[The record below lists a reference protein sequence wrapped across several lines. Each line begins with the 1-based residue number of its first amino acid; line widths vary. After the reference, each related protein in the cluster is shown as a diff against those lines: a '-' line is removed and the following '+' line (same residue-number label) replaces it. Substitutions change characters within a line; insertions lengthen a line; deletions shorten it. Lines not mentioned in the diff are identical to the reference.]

1 VVDPVTPE
9 QSKEHFDVDHAFI
22 AHLNGECLDWAA
34 MDSGA
39 LQSALRAQGPAW
51 YGLVQ
56 ERCPHLFAAA
66 PVFISELQLQ
76 QMRAVI
82 AAVEEVV
89 NRTSL
94 GSAVIDG
101 TTSQSTKPASWQVA
115 GYPAQAGIQ
124 LLENASLKNTLDSR
138 LRGNDELN
146 DVQHSPKG
154 VFYGYDFHLN
164 EQGTH
169 LIEVNTN
176 AGGGFLNALLVDS
189 QRESRLYGVPVAED
203 KLEQIFIEMFRNEWH
218 LQCGDAPLKSVAIVD
233 EHPESQ
239 YLLPEFQ
246 LAKTMLER
254 AGITAHIADP
264 AELEAREDGLYCSG
278 ARIDLIYNRLTDFD
292 LQQYPLLRS
301 AWKKQQV
308 VLTPNPNHYRRYAD
322 KRKLV
327 LFSDADELRA
337 WGASQA
343 SINALVQGV
352 PQTKP
357 VRAED
362 AEQWWAER
370 KQWFFKPVSGY
381 GGKGAY
387 RGEKLT
393 RRVFEEILQSE
404 YVAQRLAVPGERK
417 VCVDSNPPQLLK
429 YDVRCYV
436 YDGRIQLV
444 AARLYQGQTTNFR
457 TPGGGFALVRLVD

>member
-1 VVDPVTPE
+1 MVDSVTPE
-9 QSKEHFDVDHAFI
+9 QAKEHFDVDHAFI
-22 AHLNGECLDWAA
+22 AHLNGDCLDWAA
-34 MDSGA
+34 MDSDA
-39 LQSALRAQGPAW
+39 LQSALQAQGSAW
-51 YGLVQ
+51 SGLVQ

-89 NRTSL
+89 
-94 GSAVIDG
+94 GA
-101 TTSQSTKPASWQVA
+101 PAPHA
-115 GYPAQAGIQ
+115 A
-124 LLENASLKNTLDSR
+124 L
-138 LRGNDELN
+138 
-146 DVQHSPKG
+146 G

-189 QRESRLYGVPVAED
+189 QRESHLYGVPVAED
-203 KLEQIFIEMFRNEWH
+203 KLEQVFIEMFRNEWR
-218 LQCGDAPLKSVAIVD
+218 LQHGDAPLKSVAIVD
-233 EHPESQ
+233 EHPEAQ

-254 AGITAHIADP
+254 AGIAAYIADP
-264 AELEAREDGLYCSG
+264 ADLEARSDGLYCG
-278 ARIDLIYNRLTDFD
+278 GVRIDLIYNRLTDFD
-292 LQQYPLLRS
+292 LQQYPQLRS
-301 AWKKQQV
+301 AWEKQQV
-308 VLTPNPNHYRRYAD
+308 VLTPNPDHYRRYAD
-322 KRKLV
+322 KRKLE
-327 LFSDADELRA
+327 LLSDAQSLRA
-337 WGASQA
+337 RDVSQA
-343 SINALVQGV
+343 SIHALLQGV
-352 PQTKP
+352 PQTRL
-357 VRAED
+357 VRAEE
-362 AEQWWAER
+362 AEHWWAER

-393 RRVFEEILQSE
+393 KRVFEEIVQSD

-417 VCVDSNPPQLLK
+417 VCPEGAEPQLLK

-436 YDGRIQLV
+436 YEGRIQLV

-457 TPGGGFALVRLVD
+457 TLGGGFGLVRLVE

>member
-1 VVDPVTPE
+1 VVDPVAPE
-9 QSKEHFDVDHAFI
+9 QAKEHFDVDHAFI

-34 MDSGA
+34 MDSDA
-39 LQSALRAQGPAW
+39 LQSALQLQGPAW

-56 ERCPHLFAAA
+56 ERCPYLFAAA

-82 AAVEEVV
+82 AAVGEVV
-89 NRTSL
+89 GVPEPHTAL
-94 GSAVIDG
+94 
-101 TTSQSTKPASWQVA
+101 
-115 GYPAQAGIQ
+115 
-124 LLENASLKNTLDSR
+124 
-138 LRGNDELN
+138 
-146 DVQHSPKG
+146 G

-164 EQGTH
+164 EQGAH

-176 AGGGFLNALLVDS
+176 AGGGFLNALLIDS
-189 QRESRLYGVPVAED
+189 QRESVLYGVPVAEEN
-203 KLEQIFIEMFRNEWH
+203 LEQVFIGMFRNEWR
-218 LQCGDAPLKSVAIVD
+218 LERGDVPLNRIAIVD
-233 EHPESQ
+233 AHPESQ

-254 AGITAHIADP
+254 AGIAAHIADP
-264 AELEAREDGLYCSG
+264 AALEAREDGLYCSG
-278 ARIDLIYNRLTDFD
+278 ARVDLIYNRLTDFD
-292 LQQYPLLRS
+292 LQQYPHLRS
-301 AWKKQQV
+301 AREKQQV
-308 VLTPNPNHYRRYAD
+308 VLTPNPEHYRRYAD
-322 KRKLV
+322 KRNLV
-327 LFSDADELRA
+327 TFSDAGKLRA
-337 WGASQA
+337 KGVSQA
-343 SINALVQGV
+343 SIDALLRCV
-352 PQTKP
+352 PLTRL

-393 RRVFEEILQSE
+393 RRVFEEIVQSE
-404 YVAQRLAVPGERK
+404 YVAQRFAVPGERK
-417 VCVDSNPPQLLK
+417 VCVDATAQSLK

-436 YDGRIQLV
+436 YEGRIQLV

-457 TPGGGFALVRLVD
+457 TFGGGFALVRVVE